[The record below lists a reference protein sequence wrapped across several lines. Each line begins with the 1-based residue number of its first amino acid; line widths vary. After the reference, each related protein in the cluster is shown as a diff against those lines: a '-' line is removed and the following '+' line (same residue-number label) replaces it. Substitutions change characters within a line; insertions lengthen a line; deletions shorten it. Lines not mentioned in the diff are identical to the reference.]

1 MGRINIQTARA
12 QFFGKISADQK
23 NVKKIFFFA
32 VNEFAPFYILER
44 PHHKRSR
51 EVFLFLFFFISPL
64 SRYRS
69 DKNRPKGDSPRDL
82 FLEWEFPG
90 KKTFFF
96 FSESDRLGF
105 CGCNDVLQ
113 VIF

>member
-12 QFFGKISADQK
+12 PFSGKISADQK
-23 NVKKIFFFA
+23 KCRKKIFFA
-32 VNEFAPFYILER
+32 VNEFAPFSILDK
-44 PHHKRSR
+44 PHDKWARK
-51 EVFLFLFFFISPL
+51 VFLLLFFFISPL

-105 CGCNDVLQ
+105 CGCNDVL
-113 VIF
+113 

>member
-1 MGRINIQTARA
+1 MIRA
-12 QFFGKISADQK
+12 SILSKISADLKNAQK
-23 NVKKIFFFA
+23 NFFFA

-51 EVFLFLFFFISPL
+51 EVFLFLFFFFITPL
-64 SRYRS
+64 SRYRL

-82 FLEWEFPG
+82 ILEWEFPE

-96 FSESDRLGF
+96 FSEFDRLGF

-113 VIF
+113 CIF

>member
-1 MGRINIQTARA
+1 MIRA
-12 QFFGKISADQK
+12 SIFSKFLVDLK
-23 NVKKIFFFA
+23 NAEKNFFFA
-32 VNEFAPFYILER
+32 VNEFAPFSILER

-51 EVFLFLFFFISPL
+51 EVFLFLFFFFISPL